1 MDHRAAIETNATERY
16 ILGEMEEP
24 ARVAFEEHFFSC
36 AECASEVRW
45 TARFESNARA
55 VLHTKQRNV
64 VEEEEG
70 AGGLWRVWAGRHAWV
85 PAAVAA
91 CLAMVFLYPAAFVA
105 SRPASVGMEEL
116 PAAVPVPAGVRG
128 GESKGRVVEGRAG
141 DRFLRLRLDVG
152 DSIQAPRLRFSV
164 RTASGRELV
173 TIVARRPEVELL
185 LPAAE
190 FPAGAEGYE
199 LRLTAADAP
208 PGSPLLD
215 RYPFQVL
222 ARP

>member
-1 MDHRAAIETNATERY
+1 MDHRAAVESNATERY

-24 ARVAFEEHFFSC
+24 ARAAFEEHFFSC

-45 TARFESNARA
+45 TARFEANARA
-55 VLHTKQRNV
+55 VMRARV
-64 VEEEEG
+64 RSIAEDG
-70 AGGLWRVWAGRHAWV
+70 AGSGPARVWPGRHAWV

-128 GESKGRVVEGRAG
+128 GESKGRSVEVHAG

-152 DSIQAPRLRFSV
+152 DSIQAPRLRWSV

-173 TIVARRPEVELL
+173 KEVPRRPEVELL

-190 FPAGAEGYE
+190 FPAGTVGYE

-208 PGSPLLD
+208 PDSPLLD
-215 RYPFQVL
+215 RYPFQVHT
-222 ARP
+222 RP